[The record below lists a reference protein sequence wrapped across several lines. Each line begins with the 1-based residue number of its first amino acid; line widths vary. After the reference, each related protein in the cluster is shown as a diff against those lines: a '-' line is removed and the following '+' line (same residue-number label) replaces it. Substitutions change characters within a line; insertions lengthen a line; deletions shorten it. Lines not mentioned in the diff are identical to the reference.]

1 MTKKL
6 FLLITLCS
14 VYAFS
19 NAQTNIGGTV
29 NDYEAVS
36 TFRSATQSVS
46 VASSNAF
53 SVGDLVLIIQMQG
66 AEIDETLTDNFG
78 TINNYNNSGKYE
90 FQRICR
96 ITGNQ
101 LFFQNQFKYAYQES
115 GKIQLVRVPEYQNGI
130 SLTGILTGKSWDGSS
145 GGIVAIKCNGT
156 LDLDAFSITMTGKGF
171 RGGEALASGGG
182 CIFVNQT
189 TQYTDRNS
197 TNDRALKGE
206 GIANYITGKEASR
219 GPQANGGGG
228 GNNHNGGGSGG
239 ANYGIGGAGGQRV
252 KSSNFTCGSVAGL
265 NSKSMATKINAGRV
279 FMGGG
284 GGAGA
289 GLGGGIFN
297 NGGNINSINV
307 TIAYNKA
314 QGGQGRFLNAT
325 SGYAAGGTDGE
336 GYGGGIFNRS
346 GTVDLNN
353 SLIAY
358 NRNIN
363 DIENAN
369 LTGIESDE
377 DLFGSFTSTSGS
389 NLVFNLGAGSLG
401 GNTLG
406 NIISA
411 DPELMPL
418 ADNGGTTFTHAIL
431 PCPQGPAVNAGND
444 AAAPTLDQR
453 EMPRNDAA
461 DIGSFESDLAEI
473 NLSYSMIQPCENSS
487 NGSIT
492 VTPQSTPDYIYQWDV
507 STGNQTESTAI
518 GLVAGFYT
526 VTITDGNGCVKD
538 TTFELIQAPNPSLDP
553 FTNQEECESFTLL
566 EITGTNL
573 SGDESYY
580 TESGGLGT
588 SLIEGD
594 VITSTQTIYMYD
606 LLGNCADEVSFD
618 VIIHELPEVL
628 SFTGE
633 GEYCEGELPQNIIV
647 EVSGVSDFTLEYTIN
662 GAQASIVSSEQNID
676 LGNTPGVYM
685 ITGIQDE
692 FCENTSDL
700 TQSIIVHLLPSAPE
714 TSGDQSF
721 CTNEMILPI
730 EAQADPGSHSWYS
743 DEGLTQFLSAE
754 DQYLPENTPGI
765 DTYYVTSTENDCEG
779 PAQAVVIEI
788 KICDVVIPTAFTP
801 NDDDV
806 NDIWN
811 IVNIDLVYPNNV
823 VRVYNRL
830 GNKVYES
837 QKGKYQEMPWNGFYN
852 LEALPVAS
860 YYYIIEYNDD
870 NNKSDTG
877 YVSIIK

>member
-1 MTKKL
+1 
-6 FLLITLCS
+6 
-14 VYAFS
+14 
-19 NAQTNIGGTV
+19 
-29 NDYEAVS
+29 
-36 TFRSATQSVS
+36 
-46 VASSNAF
+46 
-53 SVGDLVLIIQMQG
+53 
-66 AEIDETLTDNFG
+66 
-78 TINNYNNSGKYE
+78 
-90 FQRICR
+90 
-96 ITGNQ
+96 
-101 LFFQNQFKYAYQES
+101 
-115 GKIQLVRVPEYQNGI
+115 
-130 SLTGILTGKSWDGSS
+130 
-145 GGIVAIKCNGT
+145 
-156 LDLDAFSITMTGKGF
+156 
-171 RGGEALASGGG
+171 
-182 CIFVNQT
+182 
-189 TQYTDRNS
+189 
-197 TNDRALKGE
+197 
-206 GIANYITGKEASR
+206 
-219 GPQANGGGG
+219 
-228 GNNHNGGGSGG
+228 
-239 ANYGIGGAGGQRV
+239 
-252 KSSNFTCGSVAGL
+252 
-265 NSKSMATKINAGRV
+265 
-279 FMGGG
+279 
-284 GGAGA
+284 
-289 GLGGGIFN
+289 
-297 NGGNINSINV
+297 
-307 TIAYNKA
+307 
-314 QGGQGRFLNAT
+314 
-325 SGYAAGGTDGE
+325 
-336 GYGGGIFNRS
+336 
-346 GTVDLNN
+346 
-353 SLIAY
+353 
-358 NRNIN
+358 
-363 DIENAN
+363 
-369 LTGIESDE
+369 
-377 DLFGSFTSTSGS
+377 
-389 NLVFNLGAGSLG
+389 
-401 GNTLG
+401 
-406 NIISA
+406 
-411 DPELMPL
+411 MPL

-518 GLVAGFYT
+518 GLVAGIYT

-730 EAQADPGSHSWYS
+730 EAQAEPGSHSWYS

>member
-1 MTKKL
+1 MFFWGLTSMICHAQNFIVNTQNDSPDVIL
-6 FLLITLCS
+6 ADGVCADALGNCSLRAAVMESNALGGSHEISLPDGQYVLSLAGQGEDQSATGDIDINSDITITGTSAFGTVINADSLDRVFHILPGNAVEISLITIEEG
-14 VYAFS
+14 YAFPGNGGGILNEGALVLNQLHIS
-19 NAQTNIGGTV
+19 NNTSELNQGGNTIGG
-29 NDYEAVS
+29 
-36 TFRSATQSVS
+36 FGGGI
-46 VASSNAF
+46 SNE
-53 SVGDLVLIIQMQG
+53 GDLN
-66 AEIDETLTDNFG
+66 A
-78 TINNYNNSGKYE
+78 S
-90 FQRICR
+90 R
-96 ITGNQ
+96 ITVFDNVA
-101 LFFQNQFKYAYQES
+101 K
-115 GKIQLVRVPEYQNGI
+115 
-130 SLTGILTGKSWDGSS
+130 
-145 GGIVAIKCNGT
+145 GGIGTNG
-156 LDLDAFSITMTGKGF
+156 S
-171 RGGEALASGGG
+171 
-182 CIFVNQT
+182 
-189 TQYTDRNS
+189 
-197 TNDRALKGE
+197 
-206 GIANYITGKEASR
+206 
-219 GPQANGGGG
+219 NGGGG
-228 GNNHNGGGSGG
+228 GGSSPGLGGGIYNGGTGNVVLENCTISSNLAVGGKYSNGSTNGG
-239 ANYGIGGAGGQRV
+239 NFTMPGNPGAGPNGGTGGAGGGGAGGNATGDYSGGGGGGSSGGFGGTGGIGGYGGGGGGRGA
-252 KSSNFTCGSVAGL
+252 KSGGGSSGAGGL
-265 NSKSMATKINAGRV
+265 GGFGGGQGSGPCCSS
-279 FMGGG
+279 GGG

-779 PAQAVVIEI
+779 PAKQ
-788 KICDVVIPTAFTP
+788 
-801 NDDDV
+801 
-806 NDIWN
+806 
-811 IVNIDLVYPNNV
+811 L
-823 VRVYNRL
+823 
-830 GNKVYES
+830 
-837 QKGKYQEMPWNGFYN
+837 
-852 LEALPVAS
+852 
-860 YYYIIEYNDD
+860 
-870 NNKSDTG
+870 
-877 YVSIIK
+877 

>member
-1 MTKKL
+1 
-6 FLLITLCS
+6 
-14 VYAFS
+14 
-19 NAQTNIGGTV
+19 
-29 NDYEAVS
+29 
-36 TFRSATQSVS
+36 
-46 VASSNAF
+46 
-53 SVGDLVLIIQMQG
+53 
-66 AEIDETLTDNFG
+66 
-78 TINNYNNSGKYE
+78 
-90 FQRICR
+90 
-96 ITGNQ
+96 
-101 LFFQNQFKYAYQES
+101 
-115 GKIQLVRVPEYQNGI
+115 
-130 SLTGILTGKSWDGSS
+130 
-145 GGIVAIKCNGT
+145 
-156 LDLDAFSITMTGKGF
+156 
-171 RGGEALASGGG
+171 
-182 CIFVNQT
+182 
-189 TQYTDRNS
+189 
-197 TNDRALKGE
+197 
-206 GIANYITGKEASR
+206 
-219 GPQANGGGG
+219 
-228 GNNHNGGGSGG
+228 
-239 ANYGIGGAGGQRV
+239 
-252 KSSNFTCGSVAGL
+252 
-265 NSKSMATKINAGRV
+265 
-279 FMGGG
+279 
-284 GGAGA
+284 
-289 GLGGGIFN
+289 
-297 NGGNINSINV
+297 
-307 TIAYNKA
+307 
-314 QGGQGRFLNAT
+314 
-325 SGYAAGGTDGE
+325 E

-369 LTGIESDE
+369 LIGIESDE

-518 GLVAGFYT
+518 GLVAGIYT

-730 EAQADPGSHSWYS
+730 EAQAEPGSHSWYS

-837 QKGKYQEMPWNGFYN
+837 QKGKYQEMSWNGFYN